1 MVTASPFGLLDC
13 HHRQHRRRSYTRTGE
28 ATRTE
33 VAGELAILDVE
44 AFPPCRQWYAVHRKG
59 KRLSRAAQTFL
70 DYLQNEG
77 EAEVAHLLTDVAV
90 NSVEVG

>member
-1 MVTASPFGLLDC
+1 LPSSATSPPILHED
-13 HHRQHRRRSYTRTGE
+13 RRGDEDGGGGE
-28 ATRTE
+28 PT
-33 VAGELAILDVE
+33 ILDVE